1 MRGTHHRQLEPRD
14 FLILAILFVCVLVAC
29 WVVGARLMDAA
40 KAERTGEAVSLAED
54 AAEATP

>member
-29 WVVGARLMDAA
+29 WFVGARLMDAA
-40 KAERTGEAVSLAED
+40 KAERTAEAVSVNV
-54 AAEATP
+54 P